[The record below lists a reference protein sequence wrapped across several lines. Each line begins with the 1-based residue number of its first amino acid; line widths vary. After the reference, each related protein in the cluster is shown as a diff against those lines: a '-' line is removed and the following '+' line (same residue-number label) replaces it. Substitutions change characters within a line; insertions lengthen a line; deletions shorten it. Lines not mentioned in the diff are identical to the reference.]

1 MKSLIFSGVNMA
13 NPIAGPTLPAAPA
26 YSLSNVTA
34 LNFPVLVS
42 VPHCGRDYP
51 PELLA
56 NLNVSPSHL
65 LRLEDRYADRLA
77 ASAIASGFPAI
88 IARKPRAW
96 IDLNRSRTEIDPDM
110 VAGMD
115 ATQTPHI
122 SKKVRGGLGIVPR
135 RLHGAGNLWRE
146 KWQHQH
152 IIDRIDKDHEPY
164 HLMVAHLLEQIRSA
178 HGSALLL
185 DLHSMPPV
193 QDENRRQ
200 IGFVIGD
207 RFGRSCESRYAELA
221 GIHFRL
227 QGHHVQTNHPYSG
240 GYILERHGEPARNI
254 HAFQLEVDR
263 ALYLDEKLCE
273 PVAAA
278 QSIADMIR
286 NCCLMLAEQ
295 LTGRDQLEAAE

>member
-1 MKSLIFSGVNMA
+1 MA
-13 NPIAGPTLPAAPA
+13 NPVVGKIVSASSS
-26 YSLSNVTA
+26 YSLSNVA
-34 LNFPVLVS
+34 AFNFPVLVS
-42 VPHCGRDYP
+42 VPHAGREYP

-56 NLNVSPSHL
+56 NLNVSASHL

-96 IDLNRSRTEIDPDM
+96 IDLNRNRTEIDPDM

-115 ATQTPHI
+115 SAQTPNI
-122 SKKVRGGLGIVPR
+122 SRKVRGGLGLLPR

-152 IIDRIDKDHEPY
+152 VIDRMEKDHEPY
-164 HLMVAHLLEQIRSA
+164 HVMVTHLLEQIRSA
-178 HGSALLL
+178 YGCALLL

-193 QDENRRQ
+193 FDEGRRK

-207 RFGRSCESRYAELA
+207 RFGRSCHSRYVELA
-221 GIHFRL
+221 GVHFRM

-240 GYILERHGEPARNI
+240 GYILERHGKPARNI

-263 ALYLDEKLCE
+263 SLYLDENLRE
-273 PVAAA
+273 PVAASR
-278 QSIADMIR
+278 SIAEMIR

-295 LTGRDQLEAAE
+295 LSGRDQLEAAE

>member
-1 MKSLIFSGVNMA
+1 MA
-13 NPIAGPTLPAAPA
+13 NPIPGTIVSPGSA
-26 YSLSNVTA
+26 YTLSNVTA

-42 VPHCGRDYP
+42 VPHSGRDYP

-56 NLNVSPSHL
+56 NLNVSASHL

-88 IARKPRAW
+88 IARRPRAW

-115 ATQTPHI
+115 SAQTPHI
-122 SKKVRGGLGIVPR
+122 SKKVRGGLGLLPR

-146 KWQHQH
+146 KWQHRH
-152 IIDRIDKDHEPY
+152 VIERIEKDHEPY
-164 HLMVAHLLEQIRSA
+164 HVMVTHLLEQIRSA
-178 HGSALLL
+178 HGCALLL

-193 QDENRRQ
+193 FDENRRK
-200 IGFVIGD
+200 IDFVIGD
-207 RFGRSCESRYAELA
+207 RFGRSCKSRYVELA
-221 GIHFRL
+221 GVHFRS

-240 GYILERHGEPARNI
+240 GYILERHGNPARNI
-254 HAFQLEVDR
+254 HALQLEVDR
-263 ALYLDEKLCE
+263 SLYLDRNLRE
-273 PVAAA
+273 PITTT
-278 QSIADMIR
+278 QSIAELIR

-295 LTGRDQLEAAE
+295 LTGRHQLEAAE

>member
-1 MKSLIFSGVNMA
+1 
-13 NPIAGPTLPAAPA
+13 
-26 YSLSNVTA
+26 VTT

-42 VPHCGRDYP
+42 VPHSGRDYP

-56 NLNVSPSHL
+56 NLNVSASHL

-77 ASAIASGFPAI
+77 ASAIAAGFPAI

-115 ATQTPHI
+115 PAQTPHI
-122 SKKVRGGLGIVPR
+122 SKKVRGGLGLLPR

-146 KWQHQH
+146 KWQHRH
-152 IIDRIDKDHEPY
+152 VIDRIEKDHEPY
-164 HLMVAHLLEQIRSA
+164 HVMVTHLLEQIRVA
-178 HGSALLL
+178 YGCALLL

-193 QDENRRQ
+193 FDEDRRK

-207 RFGRSCESRYAELA
+207 RFGRSCESRYVELA
-221 GIHFRL
+221 GVHFRL

-240 GYILERHGEPARNI
+240 GYMLERHGKPARNI

-263 ALYLDEKLCE
+263 SLYLDRNLRE
-273 PVAAA
+273 PIAAA
-278 QSIADMIR
+278 QSIAELIR
-286 NCCLMLAEQ
+286 NCCLMLSEQ

>member
-1 MKSLIFSGVNMA
+1 MA
-13 NPIAGPTLPAAPA
+13 NPIAGPIVSPASS
-26 YSLSNVTA
+26 YTLSNVTA
-34 LNFPVLVS
+34 PNFPVLVS
-42 VPHCGRDYP
+42 VPHSGREYP

-56 NLNVSPSHL
+56 NLNVSASHL

-77 ASAIASGFPAI
+77 ASAIAAGFPAI

-110 VAGMD
+110 IADLDM
-115 ATQTPHI
+115 TQTSHI

-152 IIDRIDKDHEPY
+152 VIDRIEKDHEPY
-164 HLMVAHLLEQIRSA
+164 HLMVTHLLEQIRA
-178 HGSALLL
+178 KHGCALLL

-193 QDENRRQ
+193 FDENHRK

-207 RFGRSCESRYAELA
+207 RFGRSCASRYVELA
-221 GIHFRL
+221 GVHIRL
-227 QGHHVQTNHPYSG
+227 QGHHVHTNHPYSG
-240 GYILERHGEPARNI
+240 GYILERHGKPARNI

-263 ALYLDEKLCE
+263 SLYLDANLRE
-273 PVAAA
+273 PTAAA
-278 QSIADMIR
+278 RGIANLIR

-295 LTGRDQLEAAE
+295 MTGRDQLEAAE